1 VRKASRCVR
10 APLLA
15 VCAGLCLVV
24 VAPQAGGAERGASSG
39 GISAALE
46 LYSLDAELAAARAQ
60 AATLAEERRRVTAE
74 LGTARVH
81 LRLAETALATAQV
94 RLARIVRRI
103 YAADQPEP
111 LAVVLGAQSFDEAQA
126 ALDALERSAAQNR
139 AVGRQAGR
147 AQAAVGRLARQLA
160 ARKRLLAVLEADAR
174 GRSAALVGL
183 IERRR
188 AYLATVSRRRGAAAA
203 AAAARRA
210 ASAQRRSET
219 LATAAAPPAAPA
231 LLEETAVGQDAT
243 LALRGVRRLT
253 VDAVAYSLKGRTA
266 SGLPVGHGVAAVDP
280 AVIPLGTRMHVPG
293 YGTAVAA
300 DVGSAVKG
308 LVIDLWF
315 PTLAEAQAWG
325 RRTVTITLL

>member
-39 GISAALE
+39 GVSTALE
-46 LYSLDAELAAARAQ
+46 LYALEAEVAAARERV
-60 AATLAEERRRVTAE
+60 AAIAAERRRVNGELAE
-74 LGTARVH
+74 ARVR

-103 YAADQPEP
+103 YTAGEPEP
-111 LAVVLGAQSFDEAQA
+111 LAVVLGAQSLEEAQA
-126 ALDALERSAAQNR
+126 ALDTLERAAAQNR
-139 AVGRQAGR
+139 VVGRRAGR
-147 AQAAVGRLARQLA
+147 ALAAVERLANRLA
-160 ARKRLLAVLEADAR
+160 ARK
-174 GRSAALVGL
+174 AALVVLEGDA
-183 IERRR
+183 RRR
-188 AYLATVSRRRGAAAA
+188 STALAALVEQRRAHLAAVARRRGAAAA
-203 AAAARRA
+203 AAAARQA
-210 ASAQRRSET
+210 AAAQRRSEELT
-219 LATAAAPPAAPA
+219 TTAAAAAAPTTLEEPPAI
-231 LLEETAVGQDAT
+231 QDASQ
-243 LALRGVRRLT
+243 ALRGVRRLT

-300 DVGSAVKG
+300 DVGAAVKG

>member
-24 VAPQAGGAERGASSG
+24 AAPQAGGAERGASSG

-46 LYSLDAELAAARAQ
+46 LYSLEAGLAAARDRV
-60 AATLAEERRRVTAE
+60 ATLAAERRRVTAA
-74 LGTARVH
+74 LGAARVR
-81 LRLAETALATAQV
+81 LRHAETTLATAQV
-94 RLARIVRRI
+94 RLARIVRRM
-103 YAADQPEP
+103 YAAGPPEP

-126 ALDALERSAAQNR
+126 ALDVLERSAAQNH

-147 AQAAVGRLARQLA
+147 ARAAVERLAGQLS
-160 ARKRLLAVLEADAR
+160 ARKRSLAGLEADAR
-174 GRSAALVGL
+174 GRRDALAALV
-183 IERRR
+183 ERRR
-188 AYLATVSRRRGAAAA
+188 AHLAAVSRRRGAAAA
-203 AAAARRA
+203 AVAARRA

-219 LATAAAPPAAPA
+219 LTAAAAPAAPA
-231 LLEETAVGQDAT
+231 LLEETVGTQDASI
-243 LALRGVRRLT
+243 ALRGVRRLT

-266 SGLPVGHGVAAVDP
+266 SGLPVGRGVAAVDP
-280 AVIPLGTRMHVPG
+280 AVIPLGTPMHVPG

-308 LVIDLWF
+308 LIIDLWF